1 MDRPTTARALS
12 IDLTAE
18 PPFRIGAAEVFP
30 LSRDARAGD
39 HCERL
44 QPQTL
49 KVLLLLARHRG
60 DVVTREELIECI
72 WDGRFVGD
80 DVINRSISQL
90 RQFAGRVEGFR
101 IETVPRVGYRLVEQV
116 DRPGSGRRWWI
127 SGAVAALLAI
137 VAIAL
142 LLPGAPRFLQ
152 GKPSVPSVAVLPMT
166 TPSNDP
172 LLRGIAQGLRD
183 ALSHD
188 LANSGL

>member
-60 DVVTREELIECI
+60 DVVTREELIERI
-72 WDGRFVGD
+72 WDGRFVGEGLQRALRED
-80 DVINRSISQL
+80 PAVGAAIPRLEADVEAQL
-90 RQFAGRVEGFR
+90 QTPAAAARQILG
-101 IETVPRVGYRLVEQV
+101 T
-116 DRPGSGRRWWI
+116 
-127 SGAVAALLAI
+127 
-137 VAIAL
+137 
-142 LLPGAPRFLQ
+142 FLD
-152 GKPSVPSVAVLPMT
+152 S
-166 TPSNDP
+166 D
-172 LLRGIAQGLRD
+172 
-183 ALSHD
+183 
-188 LANSGL
+188 